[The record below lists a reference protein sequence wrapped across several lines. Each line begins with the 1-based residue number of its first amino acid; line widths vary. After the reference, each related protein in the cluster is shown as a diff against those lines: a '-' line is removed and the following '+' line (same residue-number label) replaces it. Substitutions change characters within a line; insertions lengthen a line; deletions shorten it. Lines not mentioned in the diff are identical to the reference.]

1 MTETDLETGLKALA
15 NTVEEIKA
23 LLAWEQLKCQER
35 RPGDVPAFVP
45 NEDIDGDLR
54 NLYSLFLATS
64 LEMRDMLGNDSV
76 PEFSQTRQRR
86 YRQQLLQMEGQVRSL
101 NLPERFIKP

>member
-1 MTETDLETGLKALA
+1 MTEANPQSGLKYLQD
-15 NTVEEIKA
+15 TLEEIKA
-23 LLAWEQLKCQER
+23 LLAWEQLKRQER
-35 RPGDVPAFVP
+35 RPGDVPAFMP

-64 LEMRDMLGNDSV
+64 LEMRGMLGNDSV
-76 PEFSQTRQRR
+76 PKLSQARQRR